1 MQRKMTASFI
11 QEVRDLYTPGTKV
24 RLIQMNDVQ
33 APPAGTIGVV
43 EHIDDIGTIHVKWET
58 GSTLGVV
65 WGEDKIALVDK
76 VVTVCDGK
84 RTVWEHRE
92 DAIRFYAK
100 KLADGAGSVQRKYFN
115 VLCSLFLDLII
126 CTDKN

>member
-1 MQRKMTASFI
+1 MQQKRTASFT
-11 QEVRDLYTPGTKV
+11 QEVRDLYTPGTKI
-24 RLIQMNDVQ
+24 RLIKMNDVQ
-33 APPAGTIGVV
+33 APPTGTKGVV
-43 EHIDDIGTIHVKWET
+43 EYIDDIGTIHVKWET
-58 GSTLGVV
+58 GSSLGVV
-65 WGEDKIALVDK
+65 WGEDQIALVDK

-84 RTVWEHRE
+84 RTVWGYRE

-100 KLADGAGSVQRKYFN
+100 KLADSTGSSQRKYFN